1 MPTCCGFSMVLW
13 PVGLVSCQILVYG
26 RRPGWAGPEE
36 LYLFGDGGARSYLS
50 FCLMFLT
57 LRCKKK
63 DFADSVLFSRIN
75 GGRTSVL
82 VGEED

>member
-1 MPTCCGFSMVLW
+1 MACGSGLLSNFGIWGEDL
-13 PVGLVSCQILVYG
+13 VGAHGY
-26 RRPGWAGPEE
+26 R
-36 LYLFGDGGARSYLS
+36 S

-63 DFADSVLFSRIN
+63 GFADSVLFSRIN

-82 VGEED
+82 VGEEDS